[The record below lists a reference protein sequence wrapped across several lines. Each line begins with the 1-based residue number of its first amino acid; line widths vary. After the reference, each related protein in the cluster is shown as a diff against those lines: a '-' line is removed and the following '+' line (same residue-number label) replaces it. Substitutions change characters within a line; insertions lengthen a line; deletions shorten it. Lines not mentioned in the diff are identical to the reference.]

1 MHVSAESTF
10 GSTVRM
16 ADIVTAYFALAAN
29 DTYFAHRKH
38 LLKIFDLPEQD
49 IVELGVHSCFG
60 RSYERKHVQC
70 IRQNYGN

>member
-38 LLKIFDLPEQD
+38 LLKIFDLPEQY
-49 IVELGVHSCFG
+49 ITNLHLNQANLPHFSKILT
-60 RSYERKHVQC
+60 Y
-70 IRQNYGN
+70 N